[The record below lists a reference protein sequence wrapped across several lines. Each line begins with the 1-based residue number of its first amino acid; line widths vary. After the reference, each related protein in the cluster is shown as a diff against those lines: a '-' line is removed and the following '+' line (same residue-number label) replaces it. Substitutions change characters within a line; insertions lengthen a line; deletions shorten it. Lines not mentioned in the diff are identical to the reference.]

1 MRFKYIGFLLFLL
14 ISCDNSTEQVK
25 STIVNEKE
33 PESSADTNTN
43 RDEKVEVI
51 NLKKSPYD
59 VKTVQ
64 NSLGWGYEIWKDG
77 ALIINQTHIPA
88 IQGLRAFVSQEQAQK
103 AADIIKNKLDQGVF
117 PPTISIDELRS
128 IGVDTK

>member
-1 MRFKYIGFLLFLL
+1 M
-14 ISCDNSTEQVK
+14 
-25 STIVNEKE
+25 
-33 PESSADTNTN
+33 
-43 RDEKVEVI
+43 
-51 NLKKSPYD
+51 
-59 VKTVQ
+59 
-64 NSLGWGYEIWKDG
+64 GWGYEVWKDG

-117 PPTISIDELRS
+117 PPTISIDELQG

>member
-1 MRFKYIGFLLFLL
+1 MRFIYIGFLLFLL
-14 ISCDNSTEQVK
+14 ISCENSTDQVK
-25 STIVNEKE
+25 STIVNETD
-33 PESSADTNTN
+33 PETPPSATM
-43 RDEKVEVI
+43 EQKIEVESVR
-51 NLKKSPYD
+51 KSPYD

-103 AADIIKNKLDQGVF
+103 AAGIIKNKLDQGVF

>member
-1 MRFKYIGFLLFLL
+1 MRFIYIGFLLFLL
-14 ISCDNSTEQVK
+14 ISCENSTDQVK
-25 STIVNEKE
+25 STIVNEKD
-33 PESSADTNTN
+33 PEISPSTPTE
-43 RDEKVEVI
+43 EKSEVENV
-51 NLKKSPYD
+51 KKSPYK

-64 NSLGWGYEIWKDG
+64 NSLGWGYEVWKDG

-88 IQGLRAFVSQEQAQK
+88 IQGLRAFTSQEQAQK
-103 AADIIKNKLDQGVF
+103 AVDIIKTKLDKGIF

>member
-1 MRFKYIGFLLFLL
+1 MRFIYIGFLLFLL
-14 ISCDNSTEQVK
+14 ISCEHSTDQVK

-33 PESSADTNTN
+33 PESPADTKTN
-43 RDEKVEVI
+43 RDEKAEVI
-51 NLKKSPYD
+51 NVKKSPYE
-59 VKTVQ
+59 VKTIQ
-64 NSLGWGYEIWKDG
+64 NSLGWGYEVWKDG
-77 ALIINQTHIPA
+77 ALIINLTHIPA
-88 IQGLRAFVSQEQAQK
+88 IQGLRAFASQEQAQK

>member
-1 MRFKYIGFLLFLL
+1 MRFIYIGFLLFLL
-14 ISCDNSTEQVK
+14 ISCENSTDQVK
-25 STIVNEKE
+25 STIVNETD
-33 PESSADTNTN
+33 PETPPSATME
-43 RDEKVEVI
+43 EKIEVENVR
-51 NLKKSPYD
+51 KSPYD

-103 AADIIKNKLDQGVF
+103 AAGIIKNKLDQGVF

>member
-1 MRFKYIGFLLFLL
+1 MRFIYIGFLLFLL
-14 ISCDNSTEQVK
+14 ISCENSTDEVK
-25 STIVNEKE
+25 STIVNETD
-33 PESSADTNTN
+33 PETRPSATME
-43 RDEKVEVI
+43 EKIEVENV
-51 NLKKSPYD
+51 KKSPYE

-64 NSLGWGYEIWKDG
+64 NSLGWGYEVWKDG